1 MPQSCRCV
9 MEIGESLIR
18 MVSALAVVLS
28 LMVMVT
34 MIVRRLI
41 PGQLLGR
48 GEAPMVRILG
58 SGHLGPRKSI
68 FVVSVAGEVFVV
80 GSTATHL
87 VALGQ
92 IKNTDHVER
101 LLAPHRREREPSRP
115 REPTFASR
123 RLEWLG
129 RAFKLFEDQGVWRV
143 SAYPPTQ
150 EEPNQLPPPPE
161 HRADSVGATTRPNVK
176 LPRRVPEAAVTH
188 RPREGRAQP

>member
-1 MPQSCRCV
+1 
-9 MEIGESLIR
+9 

-41 PGQLLGR
+41 PGQLLGH

-92 IKNTDHVER
+92 IKNTDHVEQ
-101 LLAPHRREREPSRP
+101 LLAPHRREREPSRH

-129 RAFKLFEDQGVWRV
+129 RAFKLFEDEGVWRV

-150 EEPNQLPPPPE
+150 EEPDQLPPPE
-161 HRADSVGATTRPNVK
+161 HRAGGVGATTRPNVK
-176 LPRRVPEAAVTH
+176 LPRRVPEAAVEL
-188 RPREGRAQP
+188 RPRKGRGQP